1 MSDNFQKILKRY
13 PTDGTFELTVRCN
26 LHCKMCLFRHDDSEN
41 EAIKAKELTAA
52 QWIEIARQVAEQGTM
67 GILLTGGEPM
77 LRPDFEEIY
86 RGIYELG
93 FMITLYTNA
102 TLITPEVMKLLRECP
117 PHRIGISIY
126 GASPE
131 TYKKICGNPDA
142 FNKMMSGVRE
152 LMTLPSVLDFR
163 TTIIQD
169 NYADARAIDELV
181 HREFGKEYNV
191 SQTRMVMKSVR
202 GACADVDSCRL
213 CPEDNVTLMFQRSMD
228 AIRNIIGEGF
238 KEENVRFKR
247 IPKEPDPEDCGRGQ
261 DIRLT
266 LFGCNAGM
274 SSYTITWDGR
284 LLGCQVLGAFS
295 TDVISEGFEKAWRT
309 YPFAVKHSL
318 IPKECQNCKLAD
330 ECQSCYGSRYAET
343 GDING
348 FSEYVCENTKIKNKL
363 FEEEEGKDEQKNL

>member
-1 MSDNFQKILKRY
+1 MSNNFQKMPERY
-13 PTDGTFELTVRCN
+13 PIDGTFELTVRCN
-26 LHCKMCLFRHDDSEN
+26 LRCKMCLFRHDDSEN
-41 EAIKAKELTAA
+41 AELIKHELSAR
-52 QWIEIARQVAEQGTM
+52 QWISIAEQAAELGTM
-67 GILLTGGEPM
+67 GILLTGGESM

-102 TLITPEVMKLLRECP
+102 TLITPAIMRLLRECP

-131 TYKKICGNPDA
+131 TYEKVCGNADA
-142 FNKMMSGVRE
+142 FERMMCGVRE
-152 LMTLPSVLDFR
+152 LLTLPSLLEFR
-163 TTIIQD
+163 TTIIKD
-169 NYADARAIDELV
+169 NYSDARAIDELV

-213 CPEDNVTLMFQRSMD
+213 TPEDNVKLMFQRSVD
-228 AIRNIIGEGF
+228 ALRDMVGDGF
-238 KEENVRFKR
+238 QEENVRFKR
-247 IPKEPDPEDCGRGQ
+247 IPKEKEPEDCGRGQ
-261 DIRLT
+261 NAKYT

-274 SSYTITWDGR
+274 SSYTITWDGK

-295 TDVISEGFEKAWRT
+295 TDVLSLGFEEAWRT
-309 YPFAVKHSL
+309 YPMAVKHSAV
-318 IPKECQNCKLAD
+318 PEKCQTCKIAD

-343 GDING
+343 GDISG
-348 FSEYVCENTKIKNKL
+348 FSEYVCENTHIKDEKL
-363 FEEEEGKDEQKNL
+363 REEEINEQKKL